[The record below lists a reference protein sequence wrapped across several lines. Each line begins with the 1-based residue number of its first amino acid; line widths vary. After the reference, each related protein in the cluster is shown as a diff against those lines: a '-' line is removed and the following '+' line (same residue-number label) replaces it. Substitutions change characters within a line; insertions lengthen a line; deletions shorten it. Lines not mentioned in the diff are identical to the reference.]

1 MDYLIEFVFDL
12 GLVISLECKYHLIKF
27 PLIDFLERQGKPLE
41 IFSEQTSESVHKN
54 IDKTWKRFS
63 VSNRNS
69 GHGEKVRKMAV
80 TSKRDIFFCSVS
92 VAK

>member
-1 MDYLIEFVFDL
+1 M
-12 GLVISLECKYHLIKF
+12 
-27 PLIDFLERQGKPLE
+27 QGKHLE
-41 IFSEQTSESVHKN
+41 IFSEQTSETVHKN

-80 TSKRDIFFCSVS
+80 TYSSMRVYYVKLMNPYSSIQLFDLIFCLNYVPFQIMP
-92 VAK
+92 

>member
-12 GLVISLECKYHLIKF
+12 GLVISLEWKYHLIKF
-27 PLIDFLERQGKPLE
+27 HLIDFLERQGKPLE

-80 TSKRDIFFCSVS
+80 TYSSMRVY
-92 VAK
+92 